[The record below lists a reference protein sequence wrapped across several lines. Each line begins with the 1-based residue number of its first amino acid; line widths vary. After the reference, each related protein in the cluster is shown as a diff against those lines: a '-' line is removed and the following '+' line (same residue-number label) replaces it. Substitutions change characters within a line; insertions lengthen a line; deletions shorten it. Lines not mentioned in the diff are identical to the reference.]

1 MRILGALATGVV
13 VTTLGFGLITTTAA
27 AQQLRGTPGAPN
39 AVEFPNSR
47 VLPTPQGAFQGTIM
61 PSARESTPAWPPAL
75 GAPENAPNVLVILT
89 DDVGFGAPS
98 TFGGIIETPALERVA
113 QAGLRYTQFHTTAL
127 CSPTRASL
135 LTGRNPHSV
144 GFGVISELSTGFPGY
159 NAIIPAETATI
170 AETLR
175 QNGYATSW
183 FGKNHNVPPWEA
195 SPVGPF
201 TRWPQGMGFDFFYGF
216 VGGDTSSWQ
225 PGNLFR
231 NTTRI
236 HPFLGQPGWNISTA
250 MADEAIAHIRTCLLY
265 TSDAADE

>member
-1 MRILGALATGVV
+1 MRSPTLFVLTALASVV
-13 VTTLGFGLITTTAA
+13 LTSTEAS

-47 VLPTPQGAFQGTIM
+47 VLPVPPGRFEGTIA
-61 PSARESTPAWPPAL
+61 PSARESTPAWPPTL
-75 GAPENAPNVLVILT
+75 GAPANAPNVLLILT

-159 NAIIPAETATI
+159 NAIIPPDTATV

-175 QNGYATSW
+175 QNG
-183 FGKNHNVPPWEA
+183 
-195 SPVGPF
+195 
-201 TRWPQGMGFDFFYGF
+201 
-216 VGGDTSSWQ
+216 
-225 PGNLFR
+225 
-231 NTTRI
+231 
-236 HPFLGQPGWNISTA
+236 
-250 MADEAIAHIRTCLLY
+250 
-265 TSDAADE
+265 